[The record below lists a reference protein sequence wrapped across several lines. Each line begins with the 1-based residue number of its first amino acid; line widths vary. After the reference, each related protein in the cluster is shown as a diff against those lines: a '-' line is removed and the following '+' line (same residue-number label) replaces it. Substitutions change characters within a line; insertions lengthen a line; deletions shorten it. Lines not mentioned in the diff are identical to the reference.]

1 MQHVGTVRINHV
13 IQSTHGGGL
22 DSPHGAPHLPQAKG
36 QAIALSSFEPPLAK
50 QFALKQLKLMT
61 EERLPQDA
69 AFAKVEQELMPQLL
83 ALTQ

>member
-1 MQHVGTVRINHV
+1 MKSIADDCDMG
-13 IQSTHGGGL
+13 STTFPSHATDQAAMHG
-22 DSPHGAPHLPQAKG
+22 SSPQAK
-36 QAIALSSFEPPLAK
+36 QQPISLSSFEPPLAK

-69 AFAKVEQELMPQLL
+69 AFARVEQELMPQLL

>member
-1 MQHVGTVRINHV
+1 MTPS
-13 IQSTHGGGL
+13 STLTHA
-22 DSPHGAPHLPQAKG
+22 SQAARSSLPQAKE
-36 QAIALSSFEPPLAK
+36 QPITLSSFEPPLAK

-69 AFAKVEQELMPQLL
+69 AFSRVEKELMPQLL